1 MRSFTAR
8 LNALML
14 YFNAP
19 LQVTVRH
26 ISIFISCKLALVC
39 LSCLSCFIHLYFI
52 HKLVYL
58 FVVRPYVHNSLFR
71 FFIDL
76 YTYLFVLRSFTSS
89 FALSS
94 SAHGLFFRKLV
105 HSFNKSYSVV
115 YHIVTVLILKAFFRV
130 LKYHN
135 TEFFIAANPITI
147 HKSILVSNK
156 PVEVG
161 PNTAGL
167 QFNGLITAHDS
178 FTVAS
183 LQTIVSCPTQKCLRS
198 NQIRHGTRKMKSGAK
213 VPS

>member
-26 ISIFISCKLALVC
+26 ISIFISFKLALVC
-39 LSCLSCFIHLYFI
+39 LSCLSCFIHMYFI

-58 FVVRPYVHNSLFR
+58 FVVRSYVPNSLFR

-76 YTYLFVLRSFTSS
+76 YPYLFVLRSFTSS

-105 HSFNKSYSVV
+105 HSFVKSYSVV
-115 YHIVTVLILKAFFRV
+115 YHIVTVLTLKAFVRV
-130 LKYHN
+130 LKYRKE
-135 TEFFIAANPITI
+135 TEFLSQQT
-147 HKSILVSNK
+147 NK
-156 PVEVG
+156 
-161 PNTAGL
+161 N
-167 QFNGLITAHDS
+167 S
-178 FTVAS
+178 
-183 LQTIVSCPTQKCLRS
+183 QKYFFW
-198 NQIRHGTRKMKSGAK
+198 
-213 VPS
+213 